1 MNSEYPNNADGNVL
15 RTLAESGNDMTKP
28 MEIDFAVAVPNEL
41 AANDFREVAAEN
53 GYDSHTDYDNESG
66 NWSVYCTKSM
76 VPTYQ
81 SIMSAQVELDDLSR
95 PFDGY
100 SDGWGTFGNVSQD

>member
-15 RTLAESGNDMTKP
+15 RNLAESGNDMTSP
-28 MEIDFAVAVPNEL
+28 MEIDFAIAVPDEF
-41 AANDFREVAAEN
+41 AANATRENADAN
-53 GYDSHTDYDNESG
+53 GYKSHTFYDDESG
-66 NWSVYCTKSM
+66 TWSVYCTKSM
-76 VPTYQ
+76 VPTYR